1 MQWYQYPDNATIYA
15 VQPYAFSYFWVFLP
29 PFDPEQM
36 AFPTPDLFSINLY
49 FRMDKRA
56 GGISKVDNPEIYRDT
71 AIRALAMSNAVM
83 VSELTDCY
91 DGKQN

>member
-1 MQWYQYPDNATIYA
+1 MLLFILYSLVPFPI
-15 VQPYAFSYFWVFLP
+15 FWCFLP
-29 PFDPEQM
+29 LETLYRRPSP
-36 AFPTPDLFSINLY
+36 PLTCYSINLC

-83 VSELTDCY
+83 VSVLSAVTV
-91 DGKQN
+91 GKIDADS

>member
-1 MQWYQYPDNATIYA
+1 MPFPI
-15 VQPYAFSYFWVFLP
+15 FWCFLP
-29 PFDPEQM
+29 LETLYRQPSP
-36 AFPTPDLFSINLY
+36 PLTYYSIDLY

-83 VSELTDCY
+83 VSELTTVMMGSKNDA
-91 DGKQN
+91 DS

>member
-1 MQWYQYPDNATIYA
+1 MLLFTLYSVVPFPI
-15 VQPYAFSYFWVFLP
+15 FGVFLP
-29 PFDPEQM
+29 LETLYRRPSPPVTYYSF
-36 AFPTPDLFSINLY
+36 NLY

-91 DGKQN
+91 DGKLN

>member
-1 MQWYQYPDNATIYA
+1 
-15 VQPYAFSYFWVFLP
+15 
-29 PFDPEQM
+29 
-36 AFPTPDLFSINLY
+36 
-49 FRMDKRA
+49 MDKRA

-91 DGKQN
+91 DGKLN